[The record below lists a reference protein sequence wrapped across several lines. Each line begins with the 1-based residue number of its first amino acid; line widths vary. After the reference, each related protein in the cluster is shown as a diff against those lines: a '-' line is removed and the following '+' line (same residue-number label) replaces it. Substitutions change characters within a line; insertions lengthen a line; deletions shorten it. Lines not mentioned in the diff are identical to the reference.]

1 MLFNTVEYLLFFTG
15 VLIVAWVTAGHRRFR
30 NYFILLA
37 SFYFYFSNNGWQILL
52 LLFTVTVDWTV
63 CLRLANEPVE
73 ARRKALLA
81 ISLVSNLGVLF
92 FFKYYNFASGS
103 VVSLFGL
110 VGWKLDWVEA
120 NILLPVGISFFT
132 FEALS
137 YTIDVYRGHIRAE
150 REWSRLAFLVSFF
163 PHLIAGPIVRAA
175 QFFPQMDRTPS
186 LTAAT
191 LDEALYLVVVG
202 LFKKIVIADTLAIY
216 ADASFAVPASSDRL
230 TLWLGVYAF
239 SFQIFFDFS
248 GYTDIAR
255 GCGKLLGYELPEN
268 FRRPYVAA
276 SMTEFWHRW
285 HITLSTWLRDYLYI
299 SLGGNRMRT
308 RWGVYRNLF
317 ITMFIGGLW
326 HGAAW
331 HFAIWGAIHGLA
343 LIVERVL
350 GVVVSESGISRRA
363 RLLRA
368 FATFNLV
375 TFVWIPFRAE
385 SLNDAG
391 TLFGRMILPGTPCC
405 AEPTWGMAVV
415 ATIIAT
421 AWLWQIFT
429 EFAELRSYHL
439 AHPVPV
445 KSTCYA
451 VLLLAIFVVG
461 SDTTRTFIYFQF

>member
-1 MLFNTVEYLLFFTG
+1 M
-15 VLIVAWVTAGHRRFR
+15 TAGHRRFR

-150 REWSRLAFLVSFF
+150 REWNRLAFLVSFF

-317 ITMFIGGLW
+317 ITMFIGGP
-326 HGAAW
+326 
-331 HFAIWGAIHGLA
+331 LA
-343 LIVERVL
+343 RRGVAFRHL
-350 GVVVSESGISRRA
+350 GCDPRP
-363 RLLRA
+363 RLNR
-368 FATFNLV
+368 
-375 TFVWIPFRAE
+375 
-385 SLNDAG
+385 
-391 TLFGRMILPGTPCC
+391 
-405 AEPTWGMAVV
+405 
-415 ATIIAT
+415 
-421 AWLWQIFT
+421 
-429 EFAELRSYHL
+429 
-439 AHPVPV
+439 
-445 KSTCYA
+445 
-451 VLLLAIFVVG
+451 
-461 SDTTRTFIYFQF
+461 